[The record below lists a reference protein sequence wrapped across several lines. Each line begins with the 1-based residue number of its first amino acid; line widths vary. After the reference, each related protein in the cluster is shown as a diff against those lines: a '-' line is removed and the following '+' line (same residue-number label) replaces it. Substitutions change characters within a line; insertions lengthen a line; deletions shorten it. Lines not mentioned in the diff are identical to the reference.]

1 MIEIMKTRPVSGSG
15 LHRLL
20 AGLVVCLTAG
30 PVFAD
35 APPEKAAAW
44 EWGFTLGV
52 NSWSDLGDVQST
64 LGGDF
69 DEYGFA
75 LDMFAH
81 KEVGQWGSAAVLFG
95 ADLGF
100 FSTDSGIPGIF
111 EGLVQRGVYL
121 TPSVKLRFGERG
133 KGHINLDAG
142 AGWYNT
148 DFAELNCSNY
158 NPFIGGPICTE
169 IGDSFDANAFG
180 GYVGVS
186 GGFNRTF
193 TMGLRVHF
201 ADFGDVTGLPTV
213 SGKLGGPIYTL
224 NFGAVF

>member
-1 MIEIMKTRPVSGSG
+1 MTETKTSRQTSESGRHS
-15 LHRLL
+15 LL
-20 AGLVVCLTAG
+20 AGIVMCLTVG

-35 APPEKAAAW
+35 TPPEKAGTW

-52 NSWSDLGDVQST
+52 NSWSDLGDVRST

-81 KEVGQWGSAAVLFG
+81 KEVGHWGGATVLVG

-100 FSTDSGIPGIF
+100 FSTDSRIPGIF
-111 EGLVQRGVYL
+111 EDLIQRGVYL

-133 KGHINLDAG
+133 KGHVNLDAG

-148 DFAELNCSNY
+148 DFAELDCNNY
-158 NPFIGGPICTE
+158 DPFIGGPICTE

-186 GGFNRTF
+186 GGFNRSF

-213 SGKLGGPIYTL
+213 SGNLGGPIYTL